1 MKKSFAFAF
10 LGFLLGLGA
19 PLGALLFL
27 WLTVSFTQPIYDFFE
42 MQWRQDH
49 FLYHYMLVGTCSAF
63 SIFGYI
69 LGRYADVISDK
80 NRNLFIQSQTDP
92 LTGLGNHRY
101 LHEAFQHQ
109 YQARKSDSEPISCL
123 MMDLDFFKK
132 VNDTYGHLF
141 GDEVLKSFAE
151 LIKKTIR
158 PGDIAARYGG
168 EEFVNILPNCGK
180 EEAVRVAERI
190 REVMEGNTVYFKN
203 VPLKITVSIG
213 AATHDGKVKN
223 YQDLIE
229 LADRALYQ
237 AKENGR
243 NKVVAL

>member
-1 MKKSFAFAF
+1 M
-10 LGFLLGLGA
+10 
-19 PLGALLFL
+19 
-27 WLTVSFTQPIYDFFE
+27 
-42 MQWRQDH
+42 
-49 FLYHYMLVGTCSAF
+49 
-63 SIFGYI
+63 
-69 LGRYADVISDK
+69 
-80 NRNLFIQSQTDP
+80 
-92 LTGLGNHRY
+92 
-101 LHEAFQHQ
+101 
-109 YQARKSDSEPISCL
+109 
-123 MMDLDFFKK
+123 
-132 VNDTYGHLF
+132 
-141 GDEVLKSFAE
+141 DEVLKSFAE